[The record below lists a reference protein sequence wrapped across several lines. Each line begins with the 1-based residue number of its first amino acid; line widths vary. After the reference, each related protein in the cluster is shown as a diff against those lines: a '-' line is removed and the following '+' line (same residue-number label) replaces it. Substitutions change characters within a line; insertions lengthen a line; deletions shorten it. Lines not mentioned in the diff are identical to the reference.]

1 MEADMKKFVMGIG
14 IFICLLGAQSIA
26 QDVAAET
33 KSEVPELTA
42 FHEVIYPIWHT
53 AYPAKDTKALR
64 DFLTQINA
72 LAAKIYGAK
81 LPGILREKE
90 AKWKE
95 GLAQFKTSVDAYNK
109 AAAGKDDPAL
119 LTAAEAM
126 HMKYEAL
133 VRVLRPVLKEMDEF
147 HQSLYVVNHKFL
159 PEKSYDKIRGAAA
172 ELVTKAE
179 AITNAEL
186 PAAHKAIADAFKK
199 ASADLLAAARALDAA
214 GKAHDHAGMETGV
227 ARLHAAYEALQGLFE

>member
-1 MEADMKKFVMGIG
+1 MKKIAMNIG
-14 IFICLLGAQSIA
+14 ICICLLGVPLMA
-26 QDVAAET
+26 QDIAAET

-64 DFLTQINA
+64 DFLPQIDA
-72 LAAKIYGAK
+72 LAAKIYGAR

-95 GLAQFKTSVDAYNK
+95 GLAQFKTSVDAYRK

-119 LTAAEAM
+119 LSAAEVM
-126 HMKYEAL
+126 HAKYEAL

-159 PEKSYDKIRGAAA
+159 PEKSYDKIRGASG

-179 AITNAEL
+179 AITKAEL
-186 PAAHKAIADAFKK
+186 PAAQKAKSDAFKK
-199 ASADLLAAARALDAA
+199 AAADLLAAARALDAA
-214 GKAHDHAGMETGV
+214 GKAHDHAGMEAGV
-227 ARLHAAYEALQGLFE
+227 AKVHAAYEALQALFE